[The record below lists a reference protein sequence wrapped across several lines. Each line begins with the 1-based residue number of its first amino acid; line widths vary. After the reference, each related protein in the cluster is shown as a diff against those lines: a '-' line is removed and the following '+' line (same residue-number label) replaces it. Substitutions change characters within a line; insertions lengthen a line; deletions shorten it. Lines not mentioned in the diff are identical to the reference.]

1 MDIIGVLE
9 ISVIEIVLIKQEE
22 IVSSDKLVFEIILE
36 SILKFGM
43 NFNFLCYVKN
53 WFVVLNLYVFR
64 RLCNYFKMFC
74 CRNNKNRGNGRY
86 YSKRR

>member
-1 MDIIGVLE
+1 MDIIEVLE

-43 NFNFLCYVKN
+43 NFIFLCYVKN
-53 WFVVLNLYVFR
+53 
-64 RLCNYFKMFC
+64 
-74 CRNNKNRGNGRY
+74 
-86 YSKRR
+86 

>member
-1 MDIIGVLE
+1 MDIIEVLE

-53 WFVVLNLYVFR
+53 
-64 RLCNYFKMFC
+64 
-74 CRNNKNRGNGRY
+74 
-86 YSKRR
+86 

>member
-1 MDIIGVLE
+1 MDIIEVLE
-9 ISVIEIVLIKQEE
+9 ISVIEIMLIKQEE

-53 WFVVLNLYVFR
+53 
-64 RLCNYFKMFC
+64 
-74 CRNNKNRGNGRY
+74 
-86 YSKRR
+86 

>member
-1 MDIIGVLE
+1 MDILEVLE

-53 WFVVLNLYVFR
+53 
-64 RLCNYFKMFC
+64 
-74 CRNNKNRGNGRY
+74 
-86 YSKRR
+86 